1 MYRCMCVYAY
11 QPTRWARNH
20 SQPMKNLVRGF
31 WFSILFLEIYAPAAH
46 THIHKY
52 LYMHAVG
59 LVLFGIC
66 FQCSRAQSLSNACAR
81 YKAAEYI
88 TVSQREREYT
98 PFRIVCARS
107 NHGALHYTSTH
118 NYTYTHRHS
127 GVELALE
134 VALAHVIASIKQ
146 QQQDDLWQPFP
157 ALKWQQKQ

>member
-1 MYRCMCVYAY
+1 MCVCLSADTLSAQS
-11 QPTRWARNH
+11 QPTNEKF
-20 SQPMKNLVRGF
+20 SQGILIFYFILGNLR
-31 WFSILFLEIYAPAAH
+31 SCCTH
-46 THIHKY
+46 THTHMHKY

-59 LVLFGIC
+59 LMLFSIC

-88 TVSQREREYT
+88 TVSQREREHT

-107 NHGALHYTSTH
+107 NHGALHYASTH